1 MNTTDFSLHRKG
13 AFIGLIL
20 LSILLFSACKV
31 TFVPEYDAELS
42 SQIDETA
49 KMVDRFYLEMLETTS
64 NQNGGRAF
72 EGFVQGYIDVEVE
85 LNSLFNRNKIR
96 PLNENSTRICE
107 ITLQLWAKYKEEHKT
122 DNALS
127 DGLIKLNRQTFSDLF
142 YAMQVAE
149 KAKEIVNNPPE

>member
-1 MNTTDFSLHRKG
+1 MKTYKVEIQKKG
-13 AFIGLIL
+13 ALVVFLFMT
-20 LSILLFSACKV
+20 ILLFSTCKV

-49 KMVDRFYLEMLETTS
+49 KMVNRFYLEMLETTS
-64 NQNGGRAF
+64 NQNEGRAF
-72 EGFVQGYIDVEVE
+72 EGFIQGYIDVEVE
-85 LNSLFNRNKIR
+85 LNSLLNKNKIR
-96 PLNENSTRICE
+96 PLNDNSTRICE

>member
-1 MNTTDFSLHRKG
+1 MNTIGFNIRKSAAIP
-13 AFIGLIL
+13 AFIMV
-20 LSILLFSACKV
+20 LFFLTSACKV

-64 NQNGGRAF
+64 NQNDGRAF
-72 EGFVQGYIDVEVE
+72 EKFIQGYIDVEVE
-85 LNSLFNRNKIR
+85 LNSLLNKNKIR
-96 PLNENSTRICE
+96 PLNDNSTRICE

-122 DNALS
+122 DNTLS